1 MSSGRVFPCL
11 AGVNGKVTGM
21 MGSEEQSGKGQMD
34 KAGGGRMG
42 EGEGS
47 RMAVQGFLHLLT

>member
-1 MSSGRVFPCL
+1 M
-11 AGVNGKVTGM
+11 GKVTGM

-34 KAGGGRMG
+34 KAGGRMMG

-47 RMAVQGFLHLLT
+47 TASVQGFLHPLT

>member
-1 MSSGRVFPCL
+1 M
-11 AGVNGKVTGM
+11 GKVTGM